1 MLYKAEFSVH
11 KHSKTN
17 IISALINKNADGKM
31 NVSTFFKKFGIFLNS
46 LFHFMNKISTY
57 YHAFVI
63 KIKNEIQIALSD
75 HFVRRFHI
83 FLHKHVPK
91 KENQNYQNVYS
102 RCHHHI
108 CQLVD
113 I

>member
-1 MLYKAEFSVH
+1 MCPLFLK
-11 KHSKTN
+11 
-17 IISALINKNADGKM
+17 L
-31 NVSTFFKKFGIFLNS
+31 GIFLNN

-57 YHAFVI
+57 YHAFII

-102 RCHHHI
+102 RYVI
-108 CQLVD
+108 ITFANWL
-113 I
+113 ISKLRALMI

>member
-1 MLYKAEFSVH
+1 
-11 KHSKTN
+11 
-17 IISALINKNADGKM
+17 
-31 NVSTFFKKFGIFLNS
+31 
-46 LFHFMNKISTY
+46 MNKISTY

-91 KENQNYQNVYS
+91 KKIKIIRMFTADVIITFANWLIS
-102 RCHHHI
+102 KLRALMI
-108 CQLVD
+108 
-113 I
+113 

>member
-1 MLYKAEFSVH
+1 MCPLFLK
-11 KHSKTN
+11 
-17 IISALINKNADGKM
+17 L
-31 NVSTFFKKFGIFLNS
+31 GIFLNN

-57 YHAFVI
+57 YHAFII

-91 KENQNYQNVYS
+91 KKIKIIRMFTADVIITFANWLIS
-102 RCHHHI
+102 KLRALMI
-108 CQLVD
+108 
-113 I
+113 